1 MSLSGPTSSTAS
13 PQKRGG
19 RQIAALWLARL
30 PSELLQERAEEPLE
44 QTAIVL
50 DDTITKKRPFTP
62 RGVTRLVDCTDDL
75 RKIGVHP
82 PMRTLDAQ
90 RYAPAMQVEIVRD
103 QEIEARLQALA
114 EMLLQVTPVVE
125 PGRALGPHQN
135 ALFLDLTGLWGDVRN
150 HLQSAQTLLAKHRH
164 VAKIAVAPGQRLALA
179 LARDPHAPL
188 VQVVTSQNRS
198 SAIANLPLAALGL
211 DPDLVD
217 TLRELGVTTGGALQR
232 LRQKNLAPRL
242 HAEAKTTLALL
253 SGHDTRPLK
262 SISPPD
268 DILEKVL
275 VDFGVRDIEPLLFLA
290 RPLADRIMA
299 RLSARQEK
307 LGEAT
312 IRMRLQRPI
321 SEEERFF
328 DIALP
333 LVFPEP
339 IDRPSALVQAFA
351 ARLQRHGIR
360 DESGAPVPD
369 PEVVELAIEV
379 ARSGRIVA
387 SQQDAF
393 SLGGAPPAALRA
405 LLGELWAELGE
416 GAVGRLVVEN
426 ALLPERMTTLQWTEA
441 TGRSLDRPPLVAARD
456 QCRAGTFMAAW
467 PWPLKLWA
475 TPVRLAQMPERHLS
489 FTQTSLALLEGEVEG
504 PDAGETPFRRHYC
517 VLRFSDGRRALA
529 FVDDELEDIWVQG
542 WFD

>member
-1 MSLSGPTSSTAS
+1 MSPLPPSSPPS
-13 PQKRGG
+13 QKRGG

-30 PSELLQERAEEPLE
+30 PSELLQERTEEPLA

-50 DDTITKKRPFTP
+50 DDSVTRKRAFTP
-62 RGVTRLVDCTDDL
+62 RGVTRIVDCTDDL
-75 RKIGVHP
+75 RAVGVHP

-90 RYAPAMQVEIVRD
+90 RYAPAMQVEILRD

-114 EMLLQVTPVVE
+114 EMLLRVTPVVE

-135 ALFLDLTGLWGDVRN
+135 ALFLDLTGLWGDVRT
-150 HLQSAQTLLAKHRH
+150 HLASAQKLLAEQRH
-164 VAKIAVAPGQRLALA
+164 MAKIAVAPGQRLALA
-179 LARDPHAPL
+179 LARDPHGPPL
-188 VQVVTSQNRS
+188 RVVTAQDRS
-198 SAIANLPLAALGL
+198 AAIERLPLAALGL
-211 DPDLVD
+211 DPDLVE
-217 TLRELGVTTGGALQR
+217 TLRELGVTTGGALNR

-275 VDFGVRDIEPLLFLA
+275 VDFGVRDVEPLLFLA
-290 RPLADRIMA
+290 RPLADRIIA
-299 RLSARQEK
+299 RLQARQEK

-328 DIALP
+328 NIALP

-339 IDRPSALVQAFA
+339 IDRASALVQAFA
-351 ARLQRHGIR
+351 ARLNRHGIR
-360 DESGAPVPD
+360 DETGAPVPD

-426 ALLPERMTTLQWTEA
+426 TLLPERMTTLQWTDA
-441 TGRSLDRPPLVAARD
+441 TPRPLERSPLAAARD
-456 QCRAGTFMAAW
+456 QCREGTFMAAW
-467 PWPLKLWA
+467 PWPLKLWS
-475 TPVRLAQMPERHLS
+475 TPKRLAQMPERHLS
-489 FTQTSLALLEGEVEG
+489 FTESPLALLEGEVERSDG
-504 PDAGETPFRRHYC
+504 AEIPFRRHYC
-517 VLRFSDGRRALA
+517 SLRFSDGRRALA